1 MAAVAP
7 AQLESRQ
14 NPVEY
19 DMGESDIDA
28 EGEEDVEID
37 YSMAHTPAVE
47 NVAEDGHTDSDEP
60 EEQGQANEDGEEEED
75 EEDFVGA
82 VKIPNG
88 HAIESD
94 DEAVDE
100 DGSEADEDSVD
111 EDDDDDSDKSSSS
124 AESVA
129 VEEWEGGSDGGEE
142 GEAEVANRNNCM

>member
-7 AQLESRQ
+7 AQMESRQ
-14 NPVEY
+14 EPVEY
-19 DMGESDIDA
+19 DVGASDVDA

-47 NVAEDGHTDSDEP
+47 IAAEGEQSDSDEP
-60 EEQGQANEDGEEEED
+60 EEQGEPNDDGEEEED

-88 HAIESD
+88 HAIDSD
-94 DEAVDE
+94 EEAGDE
-100 DGSEADEDSVD
+100 DGSEVNEDSVD
-111 EDDDDDSDKSSSS
+111 EEDDDNSDKSSSS

-142 GEAEVANRNNCM
+142 AEAEVANRNNCM

>member
-14 NPVEY
+14 EPVEY
-19 DMGESDIDA
+19 DVGESDIDA

-47 NVAEDGHTDSDEP
+47 NVAEDGHSDSNEA
-60 EEQGQANEDGEEEED
+60 EEQGEPNDDGEGEED

-88 HAIESD
+88 HAIDSD
-94 DEAVDE
+94 EEVVDD
-100 DGSEADEDSVD
+100 DGSEANEDSVD
-111 EDDDDDSDKSSSS
+111 EEEDDDSDKSSSS